1 MSAMTRKEWLTYLG
15 QVWEQIYKERTMLD
29 NVPITNPE
37 RDKAWGNFIKRKT
50 VKAFM
55 ADRADFR
62 FPLDGSY
69 ELWCVAWEK
78 AWAEGFKAGY
88 EEKGK

>member
-1 MSAMTRKEWLTYLG
+1 MSIMTREEWLAYLG
-15 QVWEQIYKERTMLD
+15 QLWEKIYRESAMLGD
-29 NVPITNPE
+29 VPITNPE

-55 ADRADFR
+55 ADKADFK

-69 ELWCVAWEK
+69 EIWCIAWEK

-88 EEKGK
+88 EERGK

>member
-1 MSAMTRKEWLTYLG
+1 
-15 QVWEQIYKERTMLD
+15 MLD
-29 NVPITNPE
+29 NVPITNAE

-55 ADRADFR
+55 ADRADAN

-69 ELWCVAWEK
+69 EIWCIAWEK
-78 AWAEGFKAGY
+78 AWEAGFNAGY
-88 EEKGK
+88 EERGK